1 MTLSVRL
8 DPNTE
13 RLLERLS
20 QTHRVPQSEIVR
32 RAIRQ
37 FAEHDSATEDVDVY
51 GRIKHLI
58 GSGRSGRSDLSQ
70 NTGEH
75 FRKILLQKRKQ
86 RENDSHRRRPSRR
99 AHRR

>member
-8 DPNTE
+8 DANTE
-13 RLLERLS
+13 RLLTRLS

-70 NTGEH
+70 RTGEH
-75 FRKILLQKRKQ
+75 FRKILFEKWKQ
-86 RENDSHRRRPSRR
+86 RDHDSHRRRPSRG
-99 AHRR
+99 ARRR